1 MSDLR
6 RSLTERNIWLFLVC
20 AFLAWVTY
28 HLKVA
33 TTPAWT
39 DGTLEWVH
47 KQLVALD
54 YVNNE
59 QSRLLQ
65 YGIPETL
72 VRICGISVRS
82 AYTVQRLAFTTLT
95 LFVFALFL
103 RRWLRPGAAFGCIAL
118 YALLIAY
125 SARNDLQESAPLLGL
140 TFIGALW
147 AAREKRDVLFAAIVW
162 IGSLN
167 NETMLF
173 VPFVYG
179 LVHADRS
186 SLGATTRI
194 GLRAVLL
201 GLPAILSVAAIRY
214 ITRDLPYLGGGW
226 HWEENLRMF
235 GAVLFFFSTFWL
247 LALRK
252 VSALPVFFQR
262 TLLSIPFFLVP
273 NLIVGVITETRL
285 LLPLAFFV
293 LPAALWTWMP
303 EERAEE
309 QR

>member
-1 MSDLR
+1 MNALR
-6 RSLTERNIWLFLVC
+6 RSLTERNLWLFLVC

-33 TTPAWT
+33 TTPAWM

-65 YGIPETL
+65 YGIPEAL
-72 VRICGISVRS
+72 VRVCGISVRS
-82 AYTVQRLAFTTLT
+82 AYTVQRLIFTTLA
-95 LFVFALFL
+95 LSVFAVFL
-103 RRWLRPGAAFGCIAL
+103 RRWLKPGAGFVCVVL

-147 AAREKRDVLFAAIVW
+147 ALREKRDLLFAVIVW
-162 IGSLN
+162 IGGLN

-173 VPFVYG
+173 LPFLYL

-186 SLGATTRI
+186 SLATTFRV
-194 GLRAVLL
+194 GFRALLL
-201 GLPAILSVAAIRY
+201 GLPAILTVAAIRY
-214 ITRDLPYLGGGW
+214 IFRDRPYLGGGW
-226 HWEENLRMF
+226 HLEENLMAL
-235 GAVLFFFSTFWL
+235 GAVLLFFGTFWA

-252 VSALPVFFQR
+252 VNALPIFFQR
-262 TLLSIPFFLVP
+262 ALISIPFFLIP

-303 EERAEE
+303 EEQSQELR
-309 QR
+309 

>member
-1 MSDLR
+1 MDTLR

-33 TTPAWT
+33 TTRAWT

-47 KQLVALD
+47 KQLVAFD
-54 YVNNE
+54 FVNNE

-65 YGIPETL
+65 YGIPETV

-95 LFVFALFL
+95 LIVFALFL
-103 RRWLRPGAAFGCIAL
+103 RRWLRPGAVFGCIAL

-147 AAREKRDVLFAAIVW
+147 AVREKRDVLFAAIVW

-186 SLGATTRI
+186 SLGATIRI

-214 ITRDLPYLGGGW
+214 ATRDLPYLGGGW
-226 HWEENLRMF
+226 HLEENLMALD
-235 GAVLFFFSTFWL
+235 AVLLFFGTFWL